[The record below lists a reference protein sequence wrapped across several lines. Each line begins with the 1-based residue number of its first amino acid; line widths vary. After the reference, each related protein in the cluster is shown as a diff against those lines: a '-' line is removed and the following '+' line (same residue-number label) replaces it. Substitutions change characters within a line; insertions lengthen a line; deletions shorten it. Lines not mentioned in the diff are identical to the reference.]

1 MASGKDRAMEG
12 RPSSWIELGYR
23 TDGCIVQSQSKNGR
37 GLLFLFGFFLLWGLE
52 VKPDKLILKCIHRTK
67 LEEIHHSREDS
78 GELVQGEL
86 SLLAE
91 LNEMQRQTVPG

>member
-1 MASGKDRAMEG
+1 MD
-12 RPSSWIELGYR
+12 W
-23 TDGCIVQSQSKNGR
+23 R